1 MSALP
6 SEHPSDYST
15 LTLNISKHV
24 AEVSLNRP
32 EAANAMNAP
41 MWSELEHC
49 FKMLDRDEA
58 VRVVILAAHGR
69 HFCSGIDLAMLSG
82 LTPDDGDPARAS
94 ERLRTRIRELQDN
107 LSVIESCRKPVLAAV
122 QGACLGGG
130 VDIVSC
136 CDMRYATV
144 DARFAIREI
153 DVGLVADVGSLQR
166 LPHIIGEGLVRELAF
181 TGREVRG
188 DEAATI
194 GLVNRAFDDQDKMM
208 TDVRRT
214 AATIASKSPLAI
226 RGTKQ
231 VLHYTRTHS
240 TADALDYVAT
250 WNSAM
255 LSFADVRKAIAAAKS
270 GDPPAFED

>member
-1 MSALP
+1 
-6 SEHPSDYST
+6 
-15 LTLNISKHV
+15 
-24 AEVSLNRP
+24 
-32 EAANAMNAP
+32 

-58 VRVVILAAHGR
+58 VRVVIRGTR
-69 HFCSGIDLAMLSG
+69 PPFCSGIDLAMLSG

-94 ERLRTRIRELQDN
+94 EHLRTDTRAARQPE
-107 LSVIESCRKPVLAAV
+107 RHRVLP
-122 QGACLGGG
+122 QACFGGRTGRMSRGG
-130 VDIVSC
+130 VDIVGYF
-136 CDMRYATV
+136 DMRYATL

-208 TDVRRT
+208 TDVQRT

-231 VLHYTRTHS
+231 VLHY
-240 TADALDYVAT
+240 ANA
-250 WNSAM
+250 
-255 LSFADVRKAIAAAKS
+255 
-270 GDPPAFED
+270 

>member
-94 ERLRTRIRELQDN
+94 ERLRTRILELQDN
-107 LSVIESCRKPVLAAV
+107 LSVIESCRKPVWRPSRAR
-122 QGACLGGG
+122 LGV

-136 CDMRYATV
+136 CDMRYATG
-144 DARFAIREI
+144 RAIR
-153 DVGLVADVGSLQR
+153 
-166 LPHIIGEGLVRELAF
+166 
-181 TGREVRG
+181 
-188 DEAATI
+188 
-194 GLVNRAFDDQDKMM
+194 
-208 TDVRRT
+208 
-214 AATIASKSPLAI
+214 
-226 RGTKQ
+226 
-231 VLHYTRTHS
+231 HS
-240 TADALDYVAT
+240 
-250 WNSAM
+250 
-255 LSFADVRKAIAAAKS
+255 
-270 GDPPAFED
+270 